1 MFPPDERSV
10 TESIMREGSSTGE
23 ARREAAR
30 ATTGASAGLGA
41 GRSAVPG
48 AIACV
53 ILGVVFSFGGCHG
66 EPTKS
71 QYVSAVVRQE
81 CGGMRGMPAQA
92 CRVGVIKR
100 FADVPLSEMQAQYP
114 PPEPP
119 VRPSCSLW

>member
-1 MFPPDERSV
+1 MG
-10 TESIMREGSSTGE
+10 EGRNMGE

-30 ATTGASAGLGA
+30 ATAGVSTGLGA
-41 GRSAVPG
+41 GLSAVPG

-53 ILGVVFSFGGCHG
+53 IFGVVFSSGGCHG

-81 CGGMRGMPAQA
+81 CAGMRGMPAQA
-92 CRVGVIKR
+92 CRVRVIKR

-119 VRPSCSLW
+119 LRPSCSLW